1 MYKAYQIKW
10 CLIVAGVFAIS
21 TLFLRQGSFRVEV
34 QLWEYC
40 DYVLR
45 LSFYMI
51 VCWMIHA
58 YFLLNKISYL
68 SSWGKLI
75 LSNLIAIVIMVF
87 LGTLFYRILPRNHF
101 IDPIV
106 PALNFSNLLHSFFG
120 GFILSV
126 ICYSAFYSIHTNS
139 ALQTSKLEN
148 EILEQAHLRAQLLS
162 LQQQIS
168 PHFLFNSLST
178 LNAIAPDQHT
188 KNYIVQLAAVYR
200 YVLNF
205 NEHYLTPLKDELLFI
220 KSYLYIMNQRFD
232 KALEVTIDISEE
244 NLKLMIP
251 PLSLQLLVENAINHN
266 MFTLQQPLHIII
278 KTDNS
283 PALIVEND
291 HRPKKV
297 IGGSTGSGT
306 GLKNISERYRLLGN
320 TTINVSDEGGKFCVT
335 LPLLPN
341 ERIAKMTGYK

>member
-10 CLIVAGVFAIS
+10 CLILAGAFAVS
-21 TLFLRQGSFRVEV
+21 TLFLRKGSFEDVRS
-34 QLWEYC
+34 WEYL
-40 DYVLR
+40 DYTLR
-45 LSFYMI
+45 IALFI
-51 VCWMIHA
+51 IICWFIHA
-58 YFLLNKISYL
+58 YFILHKTTYLNTSARLVLSNIAAIITLVLLGYL
-68 SSWGKLI
+68 S
-75 LSNLIAIVIMVF
+75 NNF
-87 LGTLFYRILPRNHF
+87 LPLNHF
-101 IDPIV
+101 IEPLDP
-106 PALNFSNLLHSFFG
+106 AHTFRNLMHSFFG
-120 GFILSV
+120 SFILSV

-139 ALQTSKLEN
+139 VLQTTKLEN

-232 KALEVTIDISEE
+232 VALQVEINISPEH
-244 NLKLMIP
+244 LKLLIP
-251 PLSLQLLVENAINHN
+251 PLSLQLLVENAIKHN
-266 MFTLQQPLHIII
+266 MFTLQQPLHIVI
-278 KTDNS
+278 KTDDS
-283 PALIVEND
+283 PALVVEND
-291 HRPKKV
+291 HRPKK
-297 IGGSTGSGT
+297 ILDERTGTGT

-320 TTINVSDEGGKFCVT
+320 TTISILEEAGKFYVS
-335 LPLLPN
+335 LPLL
-341 ERIAKMTGYK
+341 KK

>member
-21 TLFLRQGSFRVEV
+21 TLFLRQSSFQEEV
-34 QLWEYC
+34 QLWEYL
-40 DYVLR
+40 DYTLR
-45 LSFYMI
+45 LAFYMT
-51 VCWMIHA
+51 VCWLIHA
-58 YFLLNKISYL
+58 YFLLHKTTYL

-75 LSNLIAIVIMVF
+75 ISNLIAIVVMVF
-87 LGTLFYRILPRNHF
+87 LSTFFFRLLPRNHF

-106 PALNFSNLLHSFFG
+106 PAMNFRNILHSFFG

-178 LNAIAPDQHT
+178 LNAIAPDHHT

-205 NEHYLTPLKDELLFI
+205 NEHYLTPLRDELIFI

-232 KALEVTIDISEE
+232 EALQVTIDISEE
-244 NLKLMIP
+244 HLKLMIP

-266 MFTLQQPLHIII
+266 MFTMQQPLHIII
-278 KTDNS
+278 RTDHS
-283 PALIVEND
+283 LSLIVEND

-297 IGGSTGSGT
+297 LEGSPGTGT

-320 TTINVSDEGGKFCVT
+320 TTINVSAEGGRFCVT
-335 LPLLPN
+335 LPLLQK
-341 ERIAKMTGYK
+341 EGIKH